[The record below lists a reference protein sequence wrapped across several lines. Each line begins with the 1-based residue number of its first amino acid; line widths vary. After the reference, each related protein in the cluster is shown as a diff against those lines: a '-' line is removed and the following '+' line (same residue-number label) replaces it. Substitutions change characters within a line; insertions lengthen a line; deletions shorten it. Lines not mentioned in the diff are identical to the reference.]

1 MNITI
6 RDLDERVYRRFKA
19 KAVGEGI
26 KLGDAVAQ
34 AMTLW
39 ISETG
44 DRPRSRL
51 SEIPSFNWGKGTER
65 SSEEIDGVLY
75 GGKR

>member
-19 KAVGEGI
+19 KAVGEGV
-26 KLGDAVAQ
+26 KLGDAVTQ
-34 AMTLW
+34 AMSLW
-39 ISETG
+39 LSETG
-44 DRPRSRL
+44 ARPRSKL
-51 SEIPSFNWGKGTER
+51 GEIPSFDWGKGTER
-65 SSEEIDGVLY
+65 SSAEIDGILY